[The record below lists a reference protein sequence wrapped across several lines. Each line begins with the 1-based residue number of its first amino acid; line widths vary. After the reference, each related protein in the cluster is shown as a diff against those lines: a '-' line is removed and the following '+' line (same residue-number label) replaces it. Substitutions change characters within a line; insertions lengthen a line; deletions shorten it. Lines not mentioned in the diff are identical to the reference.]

1 MITIKGSM
9 NPTVVKT
16 NSGNFAVSGSNWVSV
31 PNGTTLKDLN
41 WVDTTPKIKRT
52 KLQKWEIKS
61 PSKSRPGKFNTYLVK
76 FDGTYSCSCLGYT
89 YHRRCKHITKVSE
102 SFRHKSRGRAGAG
115 VV

>member
-1 MITIKGSM
+1 MITIKGNM
-9 NPTVVKT
+9 NPTVIKT
-16 NSGNFAVSGSNWVSV
+16 NSGNYAVSGSNWVSV
-31 PNGTTLKDLN
+31 PDGTTMKDLN
-41 WVDTTPKIKRT
+41 WIDTSPKIKRT
-52 KLQKWEIKS
+52 KLQKWEVKS

>member
-52 KLQKWEIKS
+52 NRIQ
-61 PSKSRPGKFNTYLVK
+61 
-76 FDGTYSCSCLGYT
+76 
-89 YHRRCKHITKVSE
+89 
-102 SFRHKSRGRAGAG
+102 
-115 VV
+115 